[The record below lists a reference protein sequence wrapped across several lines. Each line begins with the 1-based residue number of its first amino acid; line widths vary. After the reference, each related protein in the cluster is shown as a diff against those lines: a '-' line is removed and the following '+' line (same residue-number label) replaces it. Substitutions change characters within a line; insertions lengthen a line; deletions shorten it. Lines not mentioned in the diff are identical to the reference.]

1 MLKLYFNAIYCE
13 PMITSEE
20 LNNENYNKMELI
32 TQYFLSLFNY
42 IHIYDE
48 KEEENFKIRL
58 KSKYNSQLIKLKEL
72 LKEFISK
79 NKNDKNN
86 EDYISIKEIKNI
98 LDNNNDIKIKGK
110 YIEFIIYYMK
120 QFDDINASL
129 LDLKVEKLE
138 NILSE
143 PLENVEP
150 NINKNENNQT
160 ESNES
165 GEEVSPSV
173 FNKNIHEVLLLIKQL
188 MKTENKSL
196 KEMFVDSIVKITK
209 PNADVITLDSFADE
223 LNKRNIKLNY
233 LQMSCFNYKYCIN
246 EELHALDID
255 KIDQDIKNLN
265 ENEIYQYH
273 ESVKM

>member
-1 MLKLYFNAIYCE
+1 
-13 PMITSEE
+13 
-20 LNNENYNKMELI
+20 
-32 TQYFLSLFNY
+32 
-42 IHIYDE
+42 
-48 KEEENFKIRL
+48 
-58 KSKYNSQLIKLKEL
+58 
-72 LKEFISK
+72 
-79 NKNDKNN
+79 
-86 EDYISIKEIKNI
+86 
-98 LDNNNDIKIKGK
+98 
-110 YIEFIIYYMK
+110 MK

-150 NINKNENNQT
+150 NINKNENNIS

-165 GEEVSPSV
+165 GEEVSPST
-173 FNKNIHEVLLLIKQL
+173 FNKNIHDVLLLIKQL

-233 LQMSCFNYKYCIN
+233 LQISCFNYKYCIN